1 MTVRL
6 ILGWYSYYRRRQ
18 NISHNYGVFKKARE
32 TWCLLIAKYFVTLQ
46 TGERYKRSRKINDSI
61 LGYCAFNLCSLVQVD
76 RRFTDAYCLHN
87 QGNGLQI
94 MEAVRASETSVNIYK
109 TTRRSMPEDCYHHT
123 RCRENLKYDKL
134 TKMLTKFNIK
144 LTPYILMATYYF
156 GWFHTS
162 STFDP
167 QQRQRRFPPAS
178 VSRPALRPIHPPIQW
193 VQGVL
198 SPGVKRTRGV
208 KLTTRPHL
216 VPRSRMS
223 RSYTSSPLGSCMSI
237 AGQLYVENNGLNTVE
252 AVTGRKPVL
261 PTEE

>member
-1 MTVRL
+1 VKETNGQEKLTTVFWD
-6 ILGWYSYYRRRQ
+6 IVPFS
-18 NISHNYGVFKKARE
+18 
-32 TWCLLIAKYFVTLQ
+32 
-46 TGERYKRSRKINDSI
+46 
-61 LGYCAFNLCSLVQVD
+61 LCSPVQVD

-94 MEAVRASETSVNIYK
+94 MEAVRASETSVNIY
-109 TTRRSMPEDCYHHT
+109 SMPEYCYHHT

-134 TKMLTKFNIK
+134 TKMFTKFNIK
-144 LTPYILMATYYF
+144 VTPYILMATYYF

-167 QQRQRRFPPAS
+167 QQRQRRFPPAC

-198 SPGVKRTRGV
+198 SPGVKRSRGV

-223 RSYTSSPLGSCMSI
+223 TSYISSPLGAYM
-237 AGQLYVENNGLNTVE
+237 AVEGQLFTC
-252 AVTGRKPVL
+252 KISC
-261 PTEE
+261 